1 MISDVRSIYS
11 PDQGSGNR
19 KPDRYSRL
27 PAAGAGAPSSAFLV
41 LVQLCIDLRYGR
53 IDGLHVRRG
62 LPVFD
67 PAPQVI
73 RTVKFGGPE
82 EVSPPTLAQVLS
94 KPQTQALLRELSRVE
109 GGCILRLE
117 VRDSQPCFMEV
128 AITAAGE
135 PANA

>member
-1 MISDVRSIYS
+1 MISEVRSIYS

-19 KPDRYSRL
+19 KLDRDLRL
-27 PAAGAGAPSSAFLV
+27 PAASEPSPAFLV

-53 IDGLHVRRG
+53 IDGLHIRGG

-82 EVSPPTLAQVLS
+82 EACPPTLAQVLS

-135 PANA
+135 PAHA